1 MNNSI
6 FESIFAVFD
15 DKPPFLSILDT
26 FWPIFGHFSYSTS
39 INHSLTIELNNI
51 LNWITRV
58 YFELNNILNWILGK
72 AILNRILNESFF
84 GKIQTLNWIKL
95 GIGHPYQAVH
105 HCIKCL
111 ISVLGR
117 ALFFY
122 QDFHFDFLLQYSLSY
137 CWEDRPVS
145 KEKPRSIR
153 CFFFHFCIFFTF
165 GGWNFNHVAQK
176 ILIKRAFLRIFFFW
190 DQLNFSL
197 SGVFKRRAI

>member
-1 MNNSI
+1 MTFDIVSKTNCPKSEPPILLCERYQLDLFFTHQFLNASVLYGSCLDCGSI
-6 FESIFAVFD
+6 
-15 DKPPFLSILDT
+15 DKVGDLWMSMRK
-26 FWPIFGHFSYSTS
+26 WPSEEFCPWWSQLPSR
-39 INHSLTIELNNI
+39 
-51 LNWITRV
+51 ITR
-58 YFELNNILNWILGK
+58 Y
-72 AILNRILNESFF
+72 ASD
-84 GKIQTLNWIKL
+84 
-95 GIGHPYQAVH
+95 H
-105 HCIKCL
+105 HSIKCL

-153 CFFFHFCIFFTF
+153 CFFFIFVFFLTF
-165 GGWNFNHVAQK
+165 GGWNFNHIAQK

>member
-1 MNNSI
+1 MKKLFVLLEIPRYCWKPGWDCSVLCWAI
-6 FESIFAVFD
+6 FHLKCIWSLKGDMSGPFFILHDVNFD
-15 DKPPFLSILDT
+15 WKYERT
-26 FWPIFGHFSYSTS
+26 FPYYM
-39 INHSLTIELNNI
+39 I
-51 LNWITRV
+51 LNQ
-58 YFELNNILNWILGK
+58 YM
-72 AILNRILNESFF
+72 S
-84 GKIQTLNWIKL
+84 QTFDKYTTF
-95 GIGHPYQAVH
+95 PPH

-153 CFFFHFCIFFTF
+153 CFFFIFVFFLTF

>member
-1 MNNSI
+1 MLEPRKEDGPPNYFGPVSIWHNNRISCWSASQTSSF
-6 FESIFAVFD
+6 FEREKITIAGLIQPIKVSQWLPTT
-15 DKPPFLSILDT
+15 PPFKKMLKKQKRRAK
-26 FWPIFGHFSYSTS
+26 
-39 INHSLTIELNNI
+39 NVHSL
-51 LNWITRV
+51 
-58 YFELNNILNWILGK
+58 
-72 AILNRILNESFF
+72 S
-84 GKIQTLNWIKL
+84 
-95 GIGHPYQAVH
+95 HH

-153 CFFFHFCIFFTF
+153 CFFFIFVFFLTF

>member
-1 MNNSI
+1 MTNTKQIHFPNLSYIYASWLIQILATLSI
-6 FESIFAVFD
+6 FPGVFILFCDSSGAEKKKIFEKVFH
-15 DKPPFLSILDT
+15 KTKSSLLST
-26 FWPIFGHFSYSTS
+26 TA
-39 INHSLTIELNNI
+39 T
-51 LNWITRV
+51 
-58 YFELNNILNWILGK
+58 
-72 AILNRILNESFF
+72 
-84 GKIQTLNWIKL
+84 
-95 GIGHPYQAVH
+95 H

-153 CFFFHFCIFFTF
+153 CFFFIFVFFLTF